1 MGGQMNSLFTVPM
14 NYLGGNYGIF
24 YLFAFLVGSL
34 IVLYEGYRR
43 KWPLVSCFILM
54 AWCSIWA
61 IIGSK
66 LIVIPLEE
74 WNAALHQGSLPVTTE
89 KSFLGGVLGGLLGV
103 FFALRLLRFRFSV
116 SDSFAFALPIGLA
129 IGRIGC
135 LIGGCCFGI
144 PTSLPWAITYPANS
158 HAYNIHLAKGLIGP
172 DASTSLP
179 IHPTQLYEIVFLL
192 AIVAI
197 LLISRKRLK
206 RSGSLFFLFIV
217 LYSSLRFLEEFV
229 REGGSAA
236 SGLKPEQW
244 GLLLVFLS
252 VSILLI
258 WRERLLI
265 VKPKQI
271 QSTQEKLHRNAIAA
285 VAVAPFLFL
294 GRNWFTPLEMTTLM
308 ILALPAFIGITIQIT
323 RCLSKKYLRWAEITI
338 LLTSILFISTNFDTS
353 TPNDDSKKG
362 TYNLSIAG
370 MLGEYVET
378 CGGSHY
384 YEVLGAGISHT
395 WKPDQFKRFKIGIR
409 GYFGSDRNGGSYQI
423 LGINPYLQSDS
434 RWIGFGI
441 GGHFGDLYFD
451 GEPINSLLQASL
463 RIGPYDK
470 FFVEARFGDHYPGS
484 IPAPVIKFGIGFGF
498 KNEGS
503 IRLGISDAGYYIN
516 PYIPLKRGA
525 AISPFIAFGDENTY
539 QFGLTLKFRLGKQ

>member
-1 MGGQMNSLFTVPM
+1 MNSLFTVPM
-14 NYLGGNYGIF
+14 NYLGGNYAIF

-74 WNAALHQGSLPVTTE
+74 WKAALNQGNLPVTAE

-103 FFALRLLRFRFSV
+103 FLAQRLLRFRYPV
-116 SDSFAFALPIGLA
+116 SDAFAFALPIGLA

-135 LIGGCCFGI
+135 LLGGCCFGI
-144 PTSLPWAITYPANS
+144 PTNLPWAITYPVNS
-158 HAYNIHLAKGLIGP
+158 HAYNTHLAKGLIGP

-192 AIVAI
+192 ATVAI

-206 RSGSLFFLFIV
+206 RSGSLFYLFIV

-258 WRERLLI
+258 RRERHLH
-265 VKPKQI
+265 VKPKPI
-271 QSTQEKLHRNAIAA
+271 KSTPKKLHRNTIAT
-285 VAVAPFLFL
+285 VAVAPFLFIS
-294 GRNWFTPLEMTTLM
+294 RDWFTPLEMITLM
-308 ILALPAFIGITIQIT
+308 ILALPAFIGLTIQIS

-338 LLTSILFISTNFDTS
+338 LVTSILFINTNFDTS
-353 TPNDDSKKG
+353 TPNNESKTG
-362 TYNLSIAG
+362 SFNLSLAG

-395 WKPDQFKRFKIGIR
+395 RELSQFNRLKLGIR
-409 GYFGSDRNGGSYQI
+409 GYLGSDRNRGSYHI
-423 LGINPYLQSDS
+423 LGINPYLQTDLH
-434 RWIGFGI
+434 WIGFGI
-441 GGHFGDLYFD
+441 GGHFGELYFD
-451 GEPINSLLQASL
+451 GEPANSFLQASV

-484 IPAPVIKFGIGFGF
+484 IPAPALKLGIGFGF
-498 KNEGS
+498 KNGGS
-503 IRLGISDAGYYIN
+503 FRLGISDAGYYIN
-516 PYIPLKRGA
+516 PHIPLKSGA